1 MAMLAGQA
9 VPVALQVSG
18 LLRLAL
24 AVVRDGALMAAVLM
38 VASATILGLAV
49 LASAAVAAADVV
61 AVAAVAAVVVVA
73 TTTAA
78 VAVAADILV
87 AVEALTRPMVV
98 VVALTASAHRK
109 RILQDLKLVTAKSSL
124 RHSAQVLA

>member
-1 MAMLAGQA
+1 MAILVVLAA
-9 VPVALQVSG
+9 MAALLVSG
-18 LLRLAL
+18 LRSLVLVVELA
-24 AVVRDGALMAAVLM
+24 GIPMAAVRM

-61 AVAAVAAVVVVA
+61 ELVAMAAAVVVA

-124 RHSAQVLA
+124 RHSAQVHA